1 VAFAADRLLL
11 ATDGTPAARDL
22 WEQKWQ
28 TADIDNAQ
36 MAARLLNYVRLILA
50 RTKRPQPVHAK

>member
-1 VAFAADRLLL
+1 VELVCADQQDFVAFAADRLLL

-36 MAARLLNYVRLILA
+36 MAA
-50 RTKRPQPVHAK
+50 